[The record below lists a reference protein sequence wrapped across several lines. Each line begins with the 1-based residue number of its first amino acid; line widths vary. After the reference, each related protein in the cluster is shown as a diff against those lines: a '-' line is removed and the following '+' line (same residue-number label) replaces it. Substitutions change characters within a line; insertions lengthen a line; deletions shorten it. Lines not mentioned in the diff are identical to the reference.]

1 MRFSQE
7 QMDDTILPKMELS
20 DMSMK
25 NKMGKSAKIT
35 DVAKSAT
42 TRKPKNLYYINDDLV
57 MMLDKAVLKRG
68 EVWRMDF
75 WDYADYNNDYNID
88 LDRETLKGLAE
99 FILKYLEQN

>member
-1 MRFSQE
+1 MKFSQE
-7 QMDDTILPKMELS
+7 LVDDTILPKMDLY

-25 NKMGKSAKIT
+25 NRMGKSAKPT

-42 TRKPKNLYYINDDLV
+42 TRKPENLYSIHPDLD
-57 MMLDKAVLKRG
+57 MALDKAILKRG

-75 WDYADYNNDYNID
+75 WDYTDPDQDYIID

-99 FILKYLEQN
+99 FILNYLENN